1 MASMDYKQSAAD
13 IAAELGSDLEKG
25 LTIEMAHERVHSR
38 GRNVIRAAKA
48 KSTFAGV
55 RSHLLS
61 VMNIVL
67 LLMAVIHLVYDGRSG
82 IPMSVCF
89 VLCAGVNAAVGYI
102 SFRRSNSAAA
112 AAEAAQNQNVRV
124 LRSGTVKTAL
134 ATLLAQGDVCFLE
147 KGMVVPADAKIID
160 CDSLTVDES
169 IINGDGS
176 LVTKAANAGIE
187 DESITALYMGTK
199 IIGGSAKVIV
209 TGVGNQ
215 TQLGAAIGLVGSR
228 GEKSSAFAGRIV
240 MLGNLCGA
248 AAAVM
253 WAVALIFR
261 LVGGHG
267 LVSAFDNSIAAAIT
281 ALPVSLSAV
290 LLITMSFDIFRLK
303 KLGVD
308 IASTSALEAMGASTV
323 LCTGKRGVVTELGF
337 GVHELRPGNGFD
349 ENDLRLLAAMCT
361 TAEIGSD
368 GPRGDVMQVA
378 LIEDALAHGFTAEDI
393 RSAFP
398 QERILDERSSKRIM
412 TTVHKTDSGYRIIC
426 KGSADAVLSCCS
438 NIYDSGMRPLD
449 PQKDLAEIIGE
460 SQAMSASALTVIGV
474 AYKDV
479 SDLSGNFENG
489 LTFAGLVGLSNPVR
503 KDTAHAV
510 KTLNGMGVKLCVIT
524 NDNLTSASALA
535 EASGIGKDGVSRG
548 SVVEPESLSRI
559 NKNMI
564 LADTPPSMKAD
575 IIAGINSRRENVVA
589 AGRSSKDIDAMAR
602 GEVSIATDAGAAVCI
617 SASDVHVSGSGL
629 GRIAAAIMECKRT
642 FINNSHIICFLLAC
656 NAAEIVCAISSLVT
670 GYSIP
675 FTPGGILW
683 LNAVIATVGAA
694 AIWREPYHRQLTSRG
709 RELNNMRKGHLAPS
723 VLTGAAARGVL
734 MGGAAT
740 LLYVLSAGSVGVADR
755 RSAVFISLCSAFTF
769 MAQSCRSAEP
779 IYKRL
784 VKNPAAIG
792 CFVLAALVIA
802 LTLALPTLGDALR
815 VSVPNADMLAAAV
828 GVGIV
833 PAMLTE
839 IYKLFKKR

>member
-1 MASMDYKQSAAD
+1 MASMDYRQSAAD
-13 IAAELGSDLEKG
+13 IAAELGSDIEKG
-25 LTIEMAHERVHSR
+25 LTIEMAHERIHSR
-38 GRNVIRAAKA
+38 GRNVIRAAKV

-55 RSHLLS
+55 RGHLLS

-67 LLMAVIHLVYDGRSG
+67 LLMAVIHIVYDGRSG
-82 IPMSVCF
+82 IPVSVCF
-89 VLCAGVNAAVGYI
+89 VLCACVNAAVGYI
-102 SFRRSNSAAA
+102 SFKRSNSAAA
-112 AAEAAQNQNVRV
+112 AAEAAQNQSVRV

-147 KGMVVPADAKIID
+147 KGQTVPADAKIIE
-160 CDSLTVDES
+160 CDSLTVDEG

-176 LVTKAANAGIE
+176 LVTKTHSAGIE
-187 DESITALYMGTK
+187 DESVTVLYMGTK
-199 IIGGSAKVIV
+199 IITGSAKVIV

-215 TQLGAAIGLVGSR
+215 TQLGTAMGLLMGS

-240 MLGNLCGA
+240 MIGNLCGA

-261 LVGGHG
+261 LVGGYG
-267 LVSAFDNSIAAAIT
+267 AVSAFDNSIAAAIT
-281 ALPVSLSAV
+281 ALPVSLSAI

-303 KLGVD
+303 KLGIDV
-308 IASTSALEAMGASTV
+308 ASTSALEAMGASTV

-337 GVHELRPGNGFD
+337 GSTELHPGKGFD

-361 TAEIGSD
+361 TAEIDSD
-368 GPRGDVMQVA
+368 GARGDVMQVA
-378 LIEDALAHGFTAEDI
+378 LIEDALAHGFSAEEI

-398 QERILDERSSKRIM
+398 QEKILDERSSKRIM
-412 TTVHKTDSGYRIIC
+412 TTVHKTDGGYRIIC

-438 NIYDSGMRPLD
+438 KIYDSGERPLD

-460 SQAMSASALTVIGV
+460 SQAMSAGALTVIGV

-479 SDLSGNFENG
+479 LELSDKFESD

-503 KDTAHAV
+503 KDTAQSI
-510 KTLNGMGVKLCVIT
+510 KTLNNMGVKLCVIT
-524 NDNLTSASALA
+524 NENLTSASVLA
-535 EASGIGKDGVSRG
+535 EKIGIGKDGVGRG
-548 SVVEPESLSRI
+548 STAEPESLSRI

-564 LADTPPSMKAD
+564 LADTPPSMKTE

-589 AGRSSKDIDAMAR
+589 AGRSSKDIDAMTK
-602 GEVSIATDAGAAVCI
+602 GEVSVATDAGAAVCI

-656 NAAEIVCAISSLVT
+656 NVAEMVCAVVSLVM

-675 FTPGGILW
+675 FTPSSILW
-683 LNAVIATVGAA
+683 LNTVIAAIGSA
-694 AIWREPYHRQLTSRG
+694 AIWREPYHRRLTAGG
-709 RELNNMRKGHLAPS
+709 RRLNSMRKGRLAPS
-723 VLTGAAARGVL
+723 ILMGAAVRGIL

-740 LLYVLSAGSVGVADR
+740 LLYVLSAGSIGVADR
-755 RSAVFISLCSAFTF
+755 RSAVFISLCSAITF

-779 IYKRL
+779 IYKR
-784 VKNPAAIG
+784 VTKNPVAVVS
-792 CFVLAALVIA
+792 FVLAALIIA
-802 LTLALPTLGDALR
+802 LTLTLPSLTAVLSLSALDADSLG
-815 VSVPNADMLAAAV
+815 AAIGV
-828 GVGIV
+828 GVV
-833 PAMLTE
+833 PALLIE
-839 IYKLFKKR
+839 IYKLLKKR